1 VSDDDEDENLEASD
15 GSVPAIDPKDLKSS
29 KGWLALI
36 KQAETTFQPWQD
48 KATVIDKLYANLE
61 VLGSTSREREFQLF
75 WANIQV
81 LGPSIYSRPP
91 IPVIVPEFKDQRPLP
106 RTASE
111 MLERSTVVTFKTQD
125 IDAVM
130 RLLRD
135 DLNIVGRG
143 AAWIRY
149 EAAKKGDDLGQRV
162 CIEHK
167 DRKDFLHDPATKWA
181 DVDWVASASYLTRSE
196 MRKRFLS
203 TSGDAYKS
211 ATYAVRK
218 NEITGEIERK
228 LKAKVWEIWCR
239 SKNRV
244 YWVCE
249 GADVFLDESAPH
261 LTLEGFFPCPKP
273 AYATVQRGSLIP
285 VPDMLFYKDQLEEI
299 DEYTARIS
307 ALSEALRL
315 KGFYPGGAG
324 ELSDAIEAAM
334 KRQDDNAILVPISNW
349 AMIGSGSGGAKDMI
363 LWIPIDM
370 VATTITELVAL
381 RKQVIEDV
389 YQIMGLS
396 DIMRGQTEASE
407 TLGAQQLKSQ
417 YGSVR
422 IRDKQQE
429 LVRIALEITRI
440 TAEIMAEN
448 FTGKSMLDMS
458 QMEIPSNAD
467 IAKQIAPI
475 EAQLKQI
482 VVGVKQA
489 AKDPRTVA
497 MAKAQPDQAKQMI
510 DQAQQQAQ
518 GLQKQLATLVQ
529 TLTVEDV
536 MKFLRD
542 NRTRV
547 FQLDIET
554 DSTITPD
561 ENAQKQRA
569 TEYVTAMSGLFG
581 QLIPAIEQLP
591 QAAPLAAEVIK
602 WVNSQFRVGREFA
615 GAIDTFTEQ
624 MQQIAAQPKNTGPT
638 AEQIKQQSEQ
648 MKGQLAGK
656 QQEMDSAVAAADAKL
671 AQKDLELRQATA
683 AADAKNAADKIA
695 SDERVAMAKNDATTA
710 NEKLK
715 AITSIVVAHI
725 NNAMESDGI
734 TLEAQ
739 LSSELGLQEHRQQL
753 QQAEQDHA
761 HALELQA
768 NEQQHAVATQAADQQ
783 HQQGMQA
790 DQNDAS
796 MQQQEA
802 ALAAQPEPSN
812 GPSS

>member
-1 VSDDDEDENLEASD
+1 VADDEEDENLEASD

-36 KQAETTFQPWQD
+36 KQAETTFGPWQD

-307 ALSEALRL
+307 ALSGALRL

-334 KRQDDNAILVPISNW
+334 KRQDDNALLVPISNW
-349 AMIGSGSGGAKDMI
+349 ALLGSGSAKDTI

-467 IAKQIAPI
+467 IAKQIAPLK
-475 EAQLKQI
+475 AQLQQI

-497 MAKAQPDQAKQMI
+497 MAKQNPDQAKQMI

-518 GLQKQLATLVQ
+518 GLQKQLATLDQ
-529 TLTVEDV
+529 TVTIEDV

-683 AADAKNAADKIA
+683 AADAKNKADKIA

-761 HALELQA
+761 HELELQA
-768 NEQQHAVATQAADQQ
+768 NEQQHAAETQAADQQ

-790 DQNDAS
+790 DANDAS